1 MALFLVQHKHSAEHC
16 PAKQPEMASMLLQLV
31 SNANASKHGITIQGD
46 AVVDG
51 SHHLVLVL
59 DGPDES
65 TIRSYFA
72 PFGQA
77 GSLDIVPAS
86 HCETVVARQGC

>member
-1 MALFLVQHKHSAEHC
+1 MPLFLVQHKHAADHC
-16 PAKQPEMASMLLQLV
+16 PAKLPEHASMLLQLV
-31 SNANASKHGITIQGD
+31 SNENASKHGITIQGD

-51 SHHLVLVL
+51 SHHLFLVL
-59 DGPDES
+59 DGPDEP
-65 TIRSYFA
+65 TIRNYLA